1 MKHFRFFVLL
11 IGISVTTIFAQD
23 LSDVKICIDPGHGG
37 YGSNDRW
44 MSFTADT
51 DSIGNPIPGT
61 GFYESSS
68 NFTKG
73 LELRRILENLGATV
87 VLTRSGNAVDG
98 SYSDDPSLSQ
108 RACIA
113 NENNV
118 DFFHSIHSNGYN
130 GELNYTLMLY
140 RGWNPGVTGTNYDST
155 VTGAFYPLAGEMADI
170 MANEIYVANNTTAK
184 RVRGDWSFYSWT
196 DSQGNKMGLG
206 VLRTLSMPGTLSE
219 GSFHDYPPETWRL
232 QNLDYRKSE
241 AWAIARSFVKLNDAA
256 GDFPTHNLA
265 GIVRDSFE
273 KVSYFSLKGTNDA
286 YKPVNNI
293 TVTLNP
299 VGKVY
304 QGDANNNGYFLFDSL
319 AAGDYEIIVEAEG
332 YYPDT
337 AQVTIGSSFYNFKDF
352 KLYSTVPPIVMSTS
366 PADGDTSF
374 PAWDPVVIQFSRPM
388 DTALTAAAI
397 SISPEEPLNFTWL
410 NDNMKLEIRSDS
422 LDFISAYTITIAGTA
437 QDIFGHQFDGN
448 GDGTGGD
455 PFILSFRTG
464 KEDMA
469 APVIVSFYPALN
481 ATGVELFP
489 VINIAYDE
497 ILDTNSI
504 KPGMVFMQNYP
515 ECDTI
520 PTIVEHFIV
529 NDRSVFNIFPLE
541 ELETNKIYK
550 VRILAGLKDLF
561 GNEMPWKK
569 LLSFKTGMNRWV
581 ARKIDDFESGLTD
594 NWWAPDSSGSTVGL
608 IDTLVIRDEETEIVN
623 HLTGSNTS
631 MMIRYGWDVTA
642 SEWLLREYL
651 DGGAPRNVTFTKDNI
666 MQVYIF
672 GDGSRT
678 LFRFAVGENYPST
691 SAYDHEV
698 SPWYVIDWIGWKLVS
713 WDMAHDGTGVWGDLS
728 EGNLEGT
735 LRFDSIQLSYDPND
749 PEASTDGVL
758 YIDDLR
764 LVTVEALGIDSESQQ
779 IAGEYI
785 LHQNYPNPFNPS
797 TTISFTLA
805 QPSNTRLEIF
815 NIRGEKVRT
824 LVNNY
829 YSAGYWS
836 AVWDGADDAGILV
849 PSGVYMYRL
858 ITSSGVQV
866 RNMLLLK

>member
-23 LSDVKICIDPGHGG
+23 LSGVKICIDPGHGG
-37 YGSNDRW
+37 HESDDRN
-44 MSFTADT
+44 MAFAD
-51 DSIGNPIPGT
+51 
-61 GFYESSS
+61 FWESES
-68 NFTKG
+68 NFSKAVY
-73 LELRRILENLGATV
+73 LKQILENLGVTV
-87 VLTRSGNAVDG
+87 VLTRNGNDDDPPPEEWWEVQPA
-98 SYSDDPSLSQ
+98 DDPSLSQ
-108 RACIA
+108 RAEIA

-118 DFFHSIHSNGYN
+118 DFMHSIHSNGYN
-130 GELNYTLMLY
+130 GVLNYTLMLF
-140 RGWNPGVTGTNYDST
+140 RGYDNDPVFDDAKTMGSIMGSEIKSANRTTGRYN
-155 VTGAFYPLAGEMADI
+155 
-170 MANEIYVANNTTAK
+170 
-184 RVRGDWSFYSWT
+184 RGDWSFYPSWG
-196 DSQGNKMGLG
+196 DKVGLG

-366 PADGDTSF
+366 PTDGDTSF
-374 PAWDPVVIQFSRPM
+374 PVWDPIVIQFSRPM

-569 LLSFKTGMNRWV
+569 LLSFKTGTNRWV

-594 NWWAPDSSGSTVGL
+594 NWWAPGSSDSTVGL

-651 DGGAPRNVTFTKDNI
+651 GGGAPRNVTFTKDNI

-678 LFRFAVGENYPST
+678 LFRFAVDENYPST

-764 LVTVEALGIDSESQQ
+764 LVTVEALGIDNESQQ
-779 IAGEYI
+779 IAEEYI